1 MRDDA
6 KHSHDCQPD
15 PHGGGHFCPLC
26 QAREAAWNA
35 LQSRH
40 IQDQWIGVEDTKRIR
55 QLHEEIRDAL
65 TLLDPARPE
74 DGLLPAIRDMMQ
86 QLTTEREGGKVALE
100 ECCRWE
106 GWVRILLHA
115 YDTDNRP
122 NECQLADIRHALAMA
137 GKEPYRGRGT
147 GGK

>member
-15 PHGGGHFCPLC
+15 PHGGRKDSPNDI
-26 QAREAAWNA
+26 QWNA

-86 QLTTEREGGKVALE
+86 QLTSEREGGKVALE

-122 NECQLADIRHALAMA
+122 NEFQLADIRHALAAA
-137 GKEPYRGRGT
+137 GKELADG
-147 GGK
+147 